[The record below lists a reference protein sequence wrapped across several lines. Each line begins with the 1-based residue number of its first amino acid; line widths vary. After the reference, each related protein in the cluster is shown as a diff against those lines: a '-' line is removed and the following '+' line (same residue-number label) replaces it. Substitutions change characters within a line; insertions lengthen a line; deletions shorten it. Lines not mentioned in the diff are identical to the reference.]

1 LLYFSHMIQSQTL
14 RPYFLVLL
22 LLGAFILVAEIF
34 WPFLKPLALA
44 AVFAVVLQGLYER
57 ISKLFG
63 GWPST
68 SALLT
73 VVISVFLILLPLS
86 LVGVLVGNEARDLYV
101 SLEGGGGQTTIAQMF
116 TRMDETFGGIF
127 PTLGEFSRNASVDI
141 NTYTKDALQWITGNA
156 GEIFSSVS
164 QLLLSFFIFFIA
176 LYYLLRDGKRV
187 RKILIELS
195 PLNDREDTRVFDR
208 LELAVNSVIK
218 GNLVIALVQGVLTT
232 IGFTIFGV
240 PNSILWGTVA
250 SVAALIPGIGT
261 GLVFIPAI
269 AVLFFSGATVS
280 AFGLFVWGALGVGL
294 IDNFLGPKLVGRGM
308 KLHPLLVLLSVL
320 GGLMFFGPA
329 GIFLGPLSLSLL
341 FALLSIY
348 ADVSRGGLFLSSVA
362 ASEKNEM

>member
-1 LLYFSHMIQSQTL
+1 MA
-14 RPYFLVLL
+14 LL
-22 LLGAFILVAEIF
+22 LIGVCVLTAGIF

-44 AVFAVVLQGLYER
+44 AVFAVVLQGLYGR
-57 ISKLFG
+57 ISALLG

-68 SALLT
+68 AALLT
-73 VVISVFLILLPLS
+73 VVMSVVLILLPLS
-86 LVGVLVGNEARDLYV
+86 LVGVLVGNEAHDLYV
-101 SLEGGGGQTTIAQMF
+101 SLEAENGRSTIAEMVL
-116 TRMDETFGGIF
+116 RVDETFGGVI
-127 PTLGEFSRNASVDI
+127 PGVGEFSRSASVDI
-141 NTYTKDALQWITGNA
+141 DTYTKEALQWITDHA

-187 RKILIELS
+187 RQILIELS
-195 PLNDREDTRVFDR
+195 PLNDREDAGVFDR

-232 IGFTIFGV
+232 AGFMIFGV
-240 PNSILWGTVA
+240 PNAILWGTVA
-250 SVAALIPGIGT
+250 AVAALIPGIGT

-269 AVLFFSGATVS
+269 AFLFFTEVPVA
-280 AFGLFVWGALGVGL
+280 ALGLFIWGALGVGL
-294 IDNFLGPKLVGRGM
+294 IDNLLGPKLVGRGM

-320 GGLMFFGPA
+320 GGLMYFGPA

-348 ADVSRGGLFLSSVA
+348 ADISRVA
-362 ASEKNEM
+362 